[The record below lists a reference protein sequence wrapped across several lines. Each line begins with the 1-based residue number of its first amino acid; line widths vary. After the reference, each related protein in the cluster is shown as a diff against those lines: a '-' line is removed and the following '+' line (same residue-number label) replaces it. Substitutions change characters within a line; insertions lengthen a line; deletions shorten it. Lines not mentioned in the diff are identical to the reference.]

1 MDKDQKLIYEQYANL
16 GINNTTRNN
25 DSYMYPAKEYREAE
39 EGIIYGTTKDPWD
52 PKVLIKGY
60 GVLKLSQI
68 KKHVKEDL
76 KEMLR
81 MGRTDEPQDFVNIY
95 ETMYTTI
102 RKLKAIIDVQKK
114 LKPKPKPVQ
123 PEQPAQSTTPA
134 S

>member
-1 MDKDQKLIYEQYANL
+1 VNKDQKRIYEQYTNL

-68 KKHVKEDL
+68 KRHVKEDL
-76 KEMLR
+76 REMLR
-81 MGRTDEPQDFVNIY
+81 MGRTDDVQDYRNIY
-95 ETMYTTI
+95 QTMETTI
-102 RKLKAIIDVQKK
+102 KKLKAIIDVQKK
-114 LKPKPKPVQ
+114 LKPKPAQ
-123 PEQPAQSTTPA
+123 QPASETPPSTP
-134 S
+134 SS

>member
-1 MDKDQKLIYEQYANL
+1 MNKDQKRIYEQYTNL

-39 EGIIYGTTKDPWD
+39 EGVIHSVTKDPWD

-60 GVLKLSQI
+60 GILKLSQI
-68 KKHVKEDL
+68 KRHVKEDL
-76 KEMLR
+76 REMIR
-81 MGRTDEPQDFVNIY
+81 MSRSDEPQDFVNIY

-114 LKPKPKPVQ
+114 LKPKPKPVEPQ
-123 PEQPAQSTTPA
+123 TLPPSTP
-134 S
+134 SS